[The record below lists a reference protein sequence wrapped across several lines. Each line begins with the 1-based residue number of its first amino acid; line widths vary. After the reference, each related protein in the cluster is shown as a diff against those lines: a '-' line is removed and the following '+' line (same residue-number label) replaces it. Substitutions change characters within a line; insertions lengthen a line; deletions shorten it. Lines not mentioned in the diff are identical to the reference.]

1 MNNIFVDFDTKL
13 ECHWK
18 QGDKILEESFKQIDL
33 NRKKRIIIENIK
45 DLEYQERITI
55 LQELID
61 MFKSEM
67 LIFGE
72 SK

>member
-1 MNNIFVDFDTKL
+1 MTKI
-13 ECHWK
+13 
-18 QGDKILEESFKQIDL
+18 DKI
-33 NRKKRIIIENIK
+33 KRIIIENIK

-55 LQELID
+55 LQELFE
-61 MFKSEM
+61 MCKSEM